1 MELYSIKV
9 GNFMNN
15 AKRVAES
22 LINEVE
28 KIIVGKRDKL
38 ELILTASL
46 SGGHVLLEDLP
57 GCGKTTLVRTLALAL
72 GCDEKRIQFTPDLL
86 PSDVIGMTIYNQ
98 KESEFQTILGPVNTN
113 LLLADEINRAIPR
126 TQAALLEAM
135 EERQV
140 TIDGKTYKLPE
151 PFLVMATQN
160 PVEKESTFPLPA
172 AQMDRFFIKLSLGY
186 PTREEELDMIN
197 GVGDVIHF
205 ERINAVT
212 SPEELSQI
220 KSEIQ
225 GVYVSDAI
233 KKYIVELVHRT
244 REDKALKTGASPR
257 ASRYLYQGGK
267 TLAAIKGRDYVIP
280 EDIQALLVPV
290 LSHRIQLTGEARYS
304 GATNES
310 VLSSVLS
317 SVDVPPE
324 KECVFER

>member
-1 MELYSIKV
+1 MS
-9 GNFMNN
+9 N
-15 AKRVAES
+15 AKRIATL
-22 LINEVE
+22 LIDEVE
-28 KIIVGKRDKL
+28 KIIVGKREKL

-126 TQAALLEAM
+126 TQAALLESM

-186 PTREEELDMIN
+186 PTREEELEMIN

-205 ERINAVT
+205 ERIKAVT
-212 SPEELSQI
+212 TPEELIALKDEI
-220 KSEIQ
+220 KD
-225 GVYVSDAI
+225 VYVDESI
-233 KKYIVELVHRT
+233 KAYIVEIVHRT
-244 REDKALKTGASPR
+244 RESKSLKTGASPR

-267 TLAAIKGRDYVIP
+267 TLAAIRGRDYVTP
-280 EDIQALLVPV
+280 NDIQDLLIPV
-290 LSHRIQLTGEARYS
+290 LSHRIQLAGEARYS
-304 GATNES
+304 GMTPEK
-310 VLSSVLS
+310 VIMDIMKEVE
-317 SVDVPPE
+317 VPPVKE
-324 KECVFER
+324 KVFD